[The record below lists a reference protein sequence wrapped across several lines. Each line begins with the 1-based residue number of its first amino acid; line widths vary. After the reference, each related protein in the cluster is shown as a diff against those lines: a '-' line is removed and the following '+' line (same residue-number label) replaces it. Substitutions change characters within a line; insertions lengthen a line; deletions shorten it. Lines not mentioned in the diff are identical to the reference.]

1 MANISSQL
9 ADIAILRSLLLQK
22 VSNGLSSQVSGA
34 YQNIIDSIAQ
44 DIRGANKITLRNMS
58 KTIAEL
64 KERFEVDISFLKPEL
79 EDLAVTE
86 SAFALNSVNATANF
100 DIFSKVPPESTI
112 RNIVAVSLMSDG
124 RRARK
129 IDEWF
134 SGIDA
139 KMLSDIEAV
148 VQNGVIGG
156 QTNHQISQTLANIMG
171 TSRHHAETIAITA
184 TSHVSS
190 EARMAVYE
198 ANDDVLKGYTRLE
211 TFDDKICEICLNA
224 DGNFYKINEKKPPAQ
239 LHFRCRGMYKPEL
252 KSWRDMGIDMDE
264 ISEGT
269 RSSLDGYVS
278 GKVDAI
284 EWIEGKGAKFQK
296 DYLGKGRYDLYKS
309 GKIKFNDLVTNRGR
323 ILTVKE
329 LREKYS

>member
-1 MANISSQL
+1 MANISTQL
-9 ADIAILRSLLLQK
+9 SDLAIIRSLLLQRIA
-22 VSNGLSSQVSGA
+22 NNLSAEVAGA
-34 YQNIIDSIAQ
+34 YQNIIDDISR
-44 DIRGANKITLRNMS
+44 DIRGATPITLKNMNA
-58 KTIAEL
+58 TIKEL
-64 KERFEVDISFLKPEL
+64 KERFEVDISFLQPEL

-86 SAFALNSVNATANF
+86 ASFALNSVNATVGV
-100 DIFSKVPPESTI
+100 DVFSKVVPESTI

-124 RRARK
+124 KRARK

-139 KMLSDIEAV
+139 KMLSDIDAV
-148 VQNGVIGG
+148 VKNGVIGG

-211 TFDDKICEICLNA
+211 TLDDKICEICLNA

-296 DYLGKGRYDLYKS
+296 DYLGKGRWELYKE
-309 GKIKFNDLVTNRGR
+309 GKIKFNDLVGQRGN

-329 LREKYS
+329 LKEKYS